1 LWQQASSGAWFASAS
16 YETLCVDI
24 ADPGVDT
31 GPILVPYDTAALEF
45 QEVPR
50 FWWHCING
58 GAGSYGTD
66 GYNRGATDF
75 AQALVTAAQLKGWS
89 VTETE
94 ITGPQ
99 AGTGEN
105 GVSFSNTVHVV
116 TINAAA
122 PTSTP

>member
-1 LWQQASSGAWFASAS
+1 MCACGSRHRAVRGSPARATRRCASTSLPQA
-16 YETLCVDI
+16 T
-24 ADPGVDT
+24 
-31 GPILVPYDTAALEF
+31 LVPYDTAALEF
-45 QEVPR
+45 QADPR
-50 FWWHCING
+50 KWWHCING

-89 VTETE
+89 VTETD

-105 GVSFSNTVHVV
+105 EVSFGSTVHVV
-116 TINAAA
+116 TVTAVA